1 MNYNYSLAREIYSQA
16 WLVDGLTY
24 SALTSLLKSVKSGNH
39 QTAEEQLNSVSTLS
53 DFKLVQNLYQLDNS
67 EDFEGIG
74 LININGVII
83 SDSTS
88 STKGMREISAEAIQM
103 AKDNRI
109 KSFILYANSGGGASG
124 AVEIMTDAI
133 SYIQNDLGKKVI
145 AYVPQ
150 AGCAYSAMYGIIS
163 ACSKV
168 VSGHEM
174 NGFGSVGTMIEFEGK
189 AHESVDSDG
198 YKTVRLYATKSVMK
212 NKSFEDAINTDNY
225 EMIVS
230 EMLDPINE
238 RFINLVKTN
247 RPQLKETN
255 FDDGR
260 IVFAKDAVGTYI
272 DEIKSFSE
280 VVSELQQKTTSV
292 LINNNNKMTV
302 SELKQNHP
310 ETYNAIFSEG
320 VKSEADRVGAWMA
333 HSKTDLEVVS
343 KGIESNEPISNAIRE
358 QLFVKANEQ
367 KHLANFQADSA
378 EAIEVPESGAPQ
390 SQEELAKNF
399 KERFDI

>member
-39 QTAEEQLNSVSTLS
+39 QTTEEQLNSVSTLS
-53 DFKLVQNLYQLDNS
+53 DFKLIQNLEQLDNS
-67 EDFEGIG
+67 ESFEGIG

-88 STKGMREISAEAIQM
+88 STRGMREIASQSIQM
-103 AKDNRI
+103 AQDKRI
-109 KSFILYANSGGGASG
+109 KSFVLYANSGGGASG

-133 SYIQNDLGKKVI
+133 SYIQNDLGKKVV
-145 AYVPQ
+145 AFVPQ

-163 ACSKV
+163 ACSEIY
-168 VSGHEM
+168 SAHEM

-198 YKTVRLYATKSVMK
+198 YKTVRLYATKSVQK
-212 NKSFEDAINTDNY
+212 NKSFEEAISTDNY

-238 RFINLVKTN
+238 RFINLVQTN
-247 RPQLKETN
+247 RPQLKGTN

-260 IVFAKDAVGTYI
+260 VVFAKDAIGTYI
-272 DEIKSFSE
+272 DGIKSFSA
-280 VVSELQQKTTSV
+280 VISEMQQNTNT
-292 LINNNNKMTV
+292 LIINNNKMTV

-310 ETYNAIFSEG
+310 ETYNSIFSEG
-320 VKSEADRVGAWMA
+320 VKSEQDRVGAWMA

-367 KHLANFQADSA
+367 KHLANFQIDSA
-378 EAIEVPESGAPQ
+378 EAIEVLESGAPQ
-390 SQEELAKNF
+390 SQEELAKSF
-399 KERFDI
+399 KERFGI

>member
-53 DFKLVQNLYQLDNS
+53 DFKLIQNLEQLDNS
-67 EDFEGIG
+67 EGFEGIG

-83 SDSTS
+83 SDSTT
-88 STKGMREISAEAIQM
+88 STKGMREIASQSIKM
-103 AKDNRI
+103 AQDKRI
-109 KSFILYANSGGGASG
+109 KSFVLYANSGGGASG

-133 SYIQNDLGKKVI
+133 SYIQNDLGKKVVGF
-145 AYVPQ
+145 VPQ

-163 ACSKV
+163 ACSEIY
-168 VSGHEM
+168 SAHEM
-174 NGFGSVGTMIEFEGK
+174 NGFGSVGTMIEFDGK
-189 AHESVDSDG
+189 AHENIDSDG
-198 YKTVRLYATKSVMK
+198 YKTVRLYATKSVQK
-212 NKSFEDAINTDNY
+212 NKSFEDAISTDNY

-238 RFINLVKTN
+238 RFINLVQTN
-247 RPQLKETN
+247 RPQLKGTN

-260 IVFAKDAVGTYI
+260 VVFAKDAIGTYI
-272 DEIKSFSE
+272 DGIKSFSAVISE
-280 VVSELQQKTTSV
+280 VQQNTNT
-292 LINNNNKMTV
+292 LIINNNKMTV

-310 ETYNAIFSEG
+310 ETYNSIFSEG
-320 VKSEADRVGAWMA
+320 VKSEQDRVGAWMA

-390 SQEELAKNF
+390 SQEELANNF

>member
-1 MNYNYSLAREIYSQA
+1 MSYNYSLAREIYSQA

-39 QTAEEQLNSVSTLS
+39 QTAEEQLNSVSALS
-53 DFKLVQNLYQLDNS
+53 DFKLIQNLEQLDNS
-67 EDFEGIG
+67 ESFEGIG

-88 STKGMREISAEAIQM
+88 STRGMREIASQSIKM
-103 AKDNRI
+103 AQDKRI
-109 KSFILYANSGGGASG
+109 KSFVLYANSGGGASG

-133 SYIQNDLGKKVI
+133 SYIQNDLGKKVVAFI
-145 AYVPQ
+145 PQ

-163 ACSKV
+163 ACSEIY
-168 VSGHEM
+168 SAHEM
-174 NGFGSVGTMIEFEGK
+174 NGFGSVGTMIEFDGK
-189 AHESVDSDG
+189 AHGSVDSDG
-198 YKTVRLYATKSVMK
+198 YKTVRLYATKSVQK

-238 RFINLVKTN
+238 RFINLVQTN
-247 RPQLKETN
+247 RPQLKGTN

-260 IVFAKDAVGTYI
+260 VVFAKDAIGTYI
-272 DEIKSFSE
+272 DGIKSFSA
-280 VVSELQQKTTSV
+280 VISEMQQNTNT
-292 LINNNNKMTV
+292 LIINNNKMTV

-310 ETYNAIFSEG
+310 ETYNSIFSEG
-320 VKSEADRVGAWMA
+320 VKSEQDRVGAWMA

-378 EAIEVPESGAPQ
+378 EAIDVPESGAPQ
-390 SQEELAKNF
+390 SQEDLAKSF
-399 KERFDI
+399 KERFGI

>member
-1 MNYNYSLAREIYSQA
+1 MNYNYSLAREIYTQA

-39 QTAEEQLNSVSTLS
+39 QTTEEQLNSVSTLS
-53 DFKLVQNLYQLDNS
+53 DFKLIQNLEQLDNS
-67 EDFEGIG
+67 ESFEGIG

-88 STKGMREISAEAIQM
+88 STRGMREIASQSIQM

-133 SYIQNDLGKKVI
+133 SYIQNDLGKEVI

-163 ACSKV
+163 ACSKII
-168 VSGHEM
+168 SGHEM
-174 NGFGSVGTMIEFEGK
+174 NGFGSVGTMIEFDGK

-198 YKTVRLYATKSVMK
+198 YKTVRLYATKSVQK
-212 NKSFEDAINTDNY
+212 NKSFEDAISTDNY

-238 RFINLVKTN
+238 RFINLVQTN
-247 RPQLKETN
+247 RPQLKGTN

-260 IVFAKDAVGTYI
+260 VVFAKDAIGTYI
-272 DEIKSFSE
+272 DGIKSFSA
-280 VVSELQQKTTSV
+280 VISEMQQNTNT
-292 LINNNNKMTV
+292 LIINNNKMTV

-310 ETYNAIFSEG
+310 ETYNSIFSEG
-320 VKSEADRVGAWMA
+320 VKSEQDRVGAWMA

>member
-1 MNYNYSLAREIYSQA
+1 MNYNYSLAREIYTQA
-16 WLVDGLTY
+16 WLVDNMSY
-24 SALTSLLKSVKSGNH
+24 SALTSLLKSIKNGTNIASD
-39 QTAEEQLNSVSTLS
+39 EKFNSVSTLS
-53 DFKLVQNLYQLDNS
+53 DFKLIRSLEQLNS
-67 EDFEGIG
+67 SESFEGIG

-133 SYIQNDLGKKVI
+133 SYIQNDLGKEVI

-163 ACSKV
+163 ACSKII
-168 VSGHEM
+168 SGHEM
-174 NGFGSVGTMIEFEGK
+174 NGFGSVGTMIEFEGR
-189 AHESVDSDG
+189 AHESLDADNN
-198 YKTVRLYATKSVMK
+198 KMVRLYATKSVMK
-212 NKSFEDAINTDNY
+212 NKSFEDAINSDNY

-238 RFINLVKTN
+238 RFINLVQTN

-280 VVSELQQKTTSV
+280 VVSELQQKTTST

-302 SELKQNHP
+302 SELQQNHP
-310 ETYNAIFSEG
+310 DTYNAIFNAG

-333 HSKTDLEVVS
+333 HLKTDLEIVS
-343 KGIESNEPISNAIRE
+343 NGIKSNEPISSAIRE
-358 QLFVKANEQ
+358 ELLVKANEQ
-367 KHLANFQADSA
+367 RHLENLQEDSP
-378 EAIEVPESGAPQ
+378 ENVVVPESGEPK
-390 SQEELAKNF
+390 SQEELAQDFKN
-399 KERFDI
+399 RFGI

>member
-1 MNYNYSLAREIYSQA
+1 MNYNYSLAREIYTQA
-16 WLVDGLTY
+16 WLVDNMSY
-24 SALTSLLKSVKSGNH
+24 SALTSLLKSIKNGTNIASD
-39 QTAEEQLNSVSTLS
+39 EKFNSVSTLS
-53 DFKLVQNLYQLDNS
+53 DFKLIRSLEQLNS
-67 EDFEGIG
+67 SESFEGIG

-133 SYIQNDLGKKVI
+133 SYIQNDLGKEVI

-163 ACSKV
+163 ACSKII
-168 VSGHEM
+168 SGHEM
-174 NGFGSVGTMIEFEGK
+174 NGFGSVGTMIEFEGR
-189 AHESVDSDG
+189 AHESLDADNN
-198 YKTVRLYATKSVMK
+198 KMVRLYATKSVMK
-212 NKSFEDAINTDNY
+212 NKSFEDAINSDNY

-238 RFINLVKTN
+238 RFINLVQTN

-280 VVSELQQKTTSV
+280 VVSELQQKTTST

-302 SELKQNHP
+302 SELQQNHP
-310 ETYNAIFSEG
+310 DTYNAIFNAG

-333 HSKTDLEVVS
+333 HLKTDLEIVS
-343 KGIESNEPISNAIRE
+343 NGIKSNEPISSAIRE
-358 QLFVKANEQ
+358 ELLVKANEQ
-367 KHLANFQADSA
+367 RHLENLQQDSS
-378 EAIEVPESGAPQ
+378 ENVTVPESGEPK
-390 SQEELAKNF
+390 SQEELAQDFKN
-399 KERFDI
+399 RFGI

>member
-39 QTAEEQLNSVSTLS
+39 QTAEEQLNSVSALS
-53 DFKLVQNLYQLDNS
+53 DFKLIQNLEQLDNS
-67 EDFEGIG
+67 ESFEGIG

-88 STKGMREISAEAIQM
+88 STRGMREIASQSIKM
-103 AKDNRI
+103 AQDKRI
-109 KSFILYANSGGGASG
+109 KSFVLYANSGGGASG

-133 SYIQNDLGKKVI
+133 SYIQNDLGKKVVAFI
-145 AYVPQ
+145 PQ

-163 ACSKV
+163 ACSEIY
-168 VSGHEM
+168 SAHEM
-174 NGFGSVGTMIEFEGK
+174 NGFGSVGTMIEFDGK

-198 YKTVRLYATKSVMK
+198 YKTVRLYATKSVQK

-238 RFINLVKTN
+238 RFINLVQTN
-247 RPQLKETN
+247 RPQLKGTN

-260 IVFAKDAVGTYI
+260 IVFAKDAIGTYI
-272 DEIKSFSE
+272 DGIKSFSA
-280 VVSELQQKTTSV
+280 VISEMQQNTNT
-292 LINNNNKMTV
+292 LIINNNKMTV

-310 ETYNAIFSEG
+310 ETYNSIFSEG
-320 VKSEADRVGAWMA
+320 VKSEQDRVGAWMA

-378 EAIEVPESGAPQ
+378 EAIDVPESGAPQ
-390 SQEELAKNF
+390 SQEDLAKSF
-399 KERFDI
+399 KERFGI

>member
-39 QTAEEQLNSVSTLS
+39 QTTEEQLNSVSTLS
-53 DFKLVQNLYQLDNS
+53 DFKLIQNLEQLDNS
-67 EDFEGIG
+67 ESFEGIG

-88 STKGMREISAEAIQM
+88 STRGMREIASQSIQM
-103 AKDNRI
+103 AQDKRI
-109 KSFILYANSGGGASG
+109 KSFVLYANSGGGASG

-133 SYIQNDLGKKVI
+133 SYIQNDLGKKVVAFI
-145 AYVPQ
+145 PQ

-163 ACSKV
+163 ACSEIY
-168 VSGHEM
+168 SAHEM
-174 NGFGSVGTMIEFEGK
+174 NGFGSVGTMIEFDGK

-198 YKTVRLYATKSVMK
+198 YKTVRLYATKSVQK
-212 NKSFEDAINTDNY
+212 NKSFEDAISTDNY

-238 RFINLVKTN
+238 RFINLVQTN
-247 RPQLKETN
+247 RPQLKGTN

-260 IVFAKDAVGTYI
+260 IVFAKDAIGTYI
-272 DEIKSFSE
+272 DGIKSFSE
-280 VVSELQQKTTSV
+280 VISEMQQNTNT
-292 LINNNNKMTV
+292 LIINNNKMTV

-310 ETYNAIFSEG
+310 ETYNSIFSEG
-320 VKSEADRVGAWMA
+320 VKSEQDRVGAWMA

>member
-16 WLVDGLTY
+16 WLVDSMSY
-24 SALTSLLKSVKSGNH
+24 SALTSLLKSIQNGSNQVP
-39 QTAEEQLNSVSTLS
+39 EEKLNSVSLLS

-74 LININGVII
+74 IININGVII
-83 SDSTS
+83 SDSTP
-88 STKGMREISAEAIQM
+88 STRGMRQIASEAINM
-103 AKDNRI
+103 AKDKRV
-109 KSFILYANSGGGASG
+109 KSFILYGNSGGGASG

-133 SYIQNDLGKKVI
+133 SYIQNDLGKEVI
-145 AYVPQ
+145 GYVPQ
-150 AGCAYSAMYGIIS
+150 AGSAYSAMYGIIS

-238 RFINLVKTN
+238 RFINLVQTN

-280 VVSELQQKTTSV
+280 VVSELQQKTASV

-333 HSKTDLEVVS
+333 HSKTDLEIVS
-343 KGIESNEPISNAIRE
+343 NGIKSNEPISSAIRE
-358 QLFVKANEQ
+358 ELLVKANEQ
-367 KHLANFQADSA
+367 NHLRNLQGDSPSNV
-378 EAIEVPESGAPQ
+378 EVPESGAPQ
-390 SQEELAKNF
+390 SQEELAQSFKN
-399 KERFDI
+399 KFDI

>member
-39 QTAEEQLNSVSTLS
+39 QTAEEQLNSVSALS
-53 DFKLVQNLYQLDNS
+53 EFKLIQNLEQLDNS
-67 EDFEGIG
+67 ESFEGIG

-83 SDSTS
+83 SDSTP
-88 STKGMREISAEAIQM
+88 STRGMREIASQSIKM
-103 AKDNRI
+103 AQDKRI
-109 KSFILYANSGGGASG
+109 KSFVLYANSGGGASG

-133 SYIQNDLGKKVI
+133 SYIQNDLGKKVVAFI
-145 AYVPQ
+145 PQ

-163 ACSKV
+163 ACSEIY
-168 VSGHEM
+168 SAHEM
-174 NGFGSVGTMIEFEGK
+174 NGFGSVGTMIEFDGK

-198 YKTVRLYATKSVMK
+198 YKTVRLYATKSVQK

-238 RFINLVKTN
+238 RFINLVQTN
-247 RPQLKETN
+247 RPQLKGTN

-260 IVFAKDAVGTYI
+260 VVFAKDAIGTYI
-272 DEIKSFSE
+272 DGIKSFSA
-280 VVSELQQKTTSV
+280 VISEMQQNTNT
-292 LINNNNKMTV
+292 LIINNNKMTV

-310 ETYNAIFSEG
+310 ETYNSIFSEG
-320 VKSEADRVGAWMA
+320 VKSEQDRVGGWMA
-333 HSKTDLEVVS
+333 YSKIDLEVVS
-343 KGIESNEPISNAIRE
+343 KGVESNEPISNAIRE

-378 EAIEVPESGAPQ
+378 EAIDVPESGAPQ
-390 SQEELAKNF
+390 SQEDLAKSF
-399 KERFDI
+399 KERFGI

>member
-39 QTAEEQLNSVSTLS
+39 QTAEEQLNSVSALS
-53 DFKLVQNLYQLDNS
+53 DFKLIQNLEQLDNS
-67 EDFEGIG
+67 ESFEGIG

-83 SDSTS
+83 SDSTT
-88 STKGMREISAEAIQM
+88 STKGMREIASQSIQM
-103 AKDNRI
+103 AQDKRI
-109 KSFILYANSGGGASG
+109 KSFVLYANSGGGASG

-133 SYIQNDLGKKVI
+133 SYIQNDLGKKVV
-145 AYVPQ
+145 AFVPQ

-163 ACSKV
+163 ACSEIY
-168 VSGHEM
+168 SAHEM

-198 YKTVRLYATKSVMK
+198 YKTVRLYATKSVQK
-212 NKSFEDAINTDNY
+212 NKSFEGAINTDNY

-238 RFINLVKTN
+238 RFINLVQTN
-247 RPQLKETN
+247 RPQLKGTN

-260 IVFAKDAVGTYI
+260 VVFAKDAIGTYI
-272 DEIKSFSE
+272 DGIKSFAAVISE
-280 VVSELQQKTTSV
+280 MQQNTNT
-292 LINNNNKMTV
+292 LIINNNKMTV

-310 ETYNAIFSEG
+310 ETYNSIFSEG
-320 VKSEADRVGAWMA
+320 VKSEQDRVGAWMA

>member
-16 WLVDGLTY
+16 WLVDNMSY
-24 SALTSLLKSVKSGNH
+24 SALTSLLKSIKNGTNIASD
-39 QTAEEQLNSVSTLS
+39 EKFNSVSTLS
-53 DFKLVQNLYQLDNS
+53 DFKLIKSLEQLNS
-67 EDFEGIG
+67 SESFEGIG

-103 AKDNRI
+103 ARDNRI

-163 ACSKV
+163 ACSKII
-168 VSGHEM
+168 SGHEM
-174 NGFGSVGTMIEFEGK
+174 NGFGSVGTMIEFEGR
-189 AHESVDSDG
+189 AHESLDADNN
-198 YKTVRLYATKSVMK
+198 KMVRLYATKSVMK
-212 NKSFEDAINTDNY
+212 NKSFEDAINSDNY

-238 RFINLVKTN
+238 RFINLVHTN
-247 RPQLKETN
+247 RPQLKETS

-280 VVSELQQKTTSV
+280 VVSELQQKTTST

-302 SELKQNHP
+302 SELQQNHP
-310 ETYNAIFSEG
+310 DTYNAIFNAG

-333 HSKTDLEVVS
+333 HSKTDLEIVS
-343 KGIESNEPISNAIRE
+343 NGIKSNEPISSAIRE
-358 QLFVKANEQ
+358 ELLVKANEQ
-367 KHLANFQADSA
+367 RHLENLQEDSPKNVV
-378 EAIEVPESGAPQ
+378 VPESGEPK
-390 SQEELAKNF
+390 SQEELAQDFKN
-399 KERFDI
+399 RFGI

>member
-1 MNYNYSLAREIYSQA
+1 MNYNYSLAREIYTQA
-16 WLVDGLTY
+16 WLVDNMSY
-24 SALTSLLKSVKSGNH
+24 SALTSLLKSIKNGTNIASD
-39 QTAEEQLNSVSTLS
+39 EKFNSVSTLS
-53 DFKLVQNLYQLDNS
+53 DFKLIKSLEQLNS
-67 EDFEGIG
+67 SESFEGIG

-133 SYIQNDLGKKVI
+133 SYIQNDLDKKVV
-145 AYVPQ
+145 AFVPQ

-163 ACSKV
+163 ACSEIY
-168 VSGHEM
+168 SAHEM

-189 AHESVDSDG
+189 AHENVDSDG
-198 YKTVRLYATKSVMK
+198 YKTVRLYATKSVQK

-238 RFINLVKTN
+238 RFINLVQKN
-247 RPQLKETN
+247 RPQLKGTN

-260 IVFAKDAVGTYI
+260 VVFAKDAIGTYI
-272 DEIKSFSE
+272 DGIKSFSA
-280 VVSELQQKTTSV
+280 VISEMQQNTNT
-292 LINNNNKMTV
+292 LIINNNKMTV

-310 ETYNAIFSEG
+310 ETYNSIFSEG
-320 VKSEADRVGAWMA
+320 VKSEQDRVGAWMA

-390 SQEELAKNF
+390 SQEELANNF

>member
-1 MNYNYSLAREIYSQA
+1 MNYNYSLAREIYTQA
-16 WLVDGLTY
+16 WLVDNMSY
-24 SALTSLLKSVKSGNH
+24 SALTSLLKSIKNGTNIASD
-39 QTAEEQLNSVSTLS
+39 EKFNSVSTLS
-53 DFKLVQNLYQLDNS
+53 DFKLIKSLEQLNS
-67 EDFEGIG
+67 SESFEGIG

-163 ACSKV
+163 ACSKII
-168 VSGHEM
+168 SGHEM
-174 NGFGSVGTMIEFEGK
+174 NGFGSVGTMIEFEGR
-189 AHESVDSDG
+189 AHESLDADNN
-198 YKTVRLYATKSVMK
+198 KMVRLYATKSVMK
-212 NKSFEDAINTDNY
+212 NKSFEDAINSDNY

-238 RFINLVKTN
+238 RFINLVQTN

-280 VVSELQQKTTSV
+280 VVSELQQKTTST

-302 SELKQNHP
+302 SELQQNHP
-310 ETYNAIFSEG
+310 DTYNAIFNAG

-333 HSKTDLEVVS
+333 HLKTDLEIVS
-343 KGIESNEPISNAIRE
+343 NGIKSNESISSAIRE
-358 QLFVKANEQ
+358 ELLVKANEQ
-367 KHLANFQADSA
+367 RHLENLQLDSPKN
-378 EAIEVPESGAPQ
+378 VVVLESGEPK
-390 SQEELAKNF
+390 SQEELAQDFKN
-399 KERFDI
+399 RFGI

>member
-24 SALTSLLKSVKSGNH
+24 SALTSLLKSVKNGNH

-53 DFKLVQNLYQLDNS
+53 DFKLIQNLEQLDNS
-67 EDFEGIG
+67 ESFEGIG

-88 STKGMREISAEAIQM
+88 STRGMREIASQSIKM
-103 AKDNRI
+103 AQDKRI
-109 KSFILYANSGGGASG
+109 KSFVLYANSGGGASG

-133 SYIQNDLGKKVI
+133 SYIQNDLGKKVVAFI
-145 AYVPQ
+145 PQ

-163 ACSKV
+163 ACSEIY
-168 VSGHEM
+168 SAQER
-174 NGFGSVGTMIEFEGK
+174 NGFGSVGTMIEFDGK
-189 AHESVDSDG
+189 AHGSVDSDG
-198 YKTVRLYATKSVMK
+198 YKTVRLYATKSVQK

-238 RFINLVKTN
+238 RFINLVQTN
-247 RPQLKETN
+247 RPQLKGTN

-260 IVFAKDAVGTYI
+260 IVFFFFSIGTYI
-272 DEIKSFSE
+272 DGIKSFSA
-280 VVSELQQKTTSV
+280 VISEMQQNTNT
-292 LINNNNKMTV
+292 LIINNNKMTV

-310 ETYNAIFSEG
+310 ETYNSIFSEG
-320 VKSEADRVGAWMA
+320 VKSEQDRVGAWMA

-378 EAIEVPESGAPQ
+378 EEIEVPESGAPQ
-390 SQEELAKNF
+390 TQEDLAKSF
-399 KERFDI
+399 KERFGI

>member
-39 QTAEEQLNSVSTLS
+39 QTTEEQLNSVSTLS
-53 DFKLVQNLYQLDNS
+53 DFKLIQNLEQLDNS
-67 EDFEGIG
+67 ESFEGIG

-88 STKGMREISAEAIQM
+88 STRGMREIASQSIQM
-103 AKDNRI
+103 AQDKRI
-109 KSFILYANSGGGASG
+109 KSFVLYANSGGGASG

-133 SYIQNDLGKKVI
+133 SYIQNDLGKKVVAFI
-145 AYVPQ
+145 PQ

-163 ACSKV
+163 ACSEIY
-168 VSGHEM
+168 SAHEM
-174 NGFGSVGTMIEFEGK
+174 NGFGSVGTMIEFDGK

-198 YKTVRLYATKSVMK
+198 YKTVRLYATKSVQK
-212 NKSFEDAINTDNY
+212 NKSFEDAISTDNY

-238 RFINLVKTN
+238 RFINLVQTN
-247 RPQLKETN
+247 RPQLKGTN

-260 IVFAKDAVGTYI
+260 IVFAKDAIGTYI
-272 DEIKSFSE
+272 DGIKSFSE
-280 VVSELQQKTTSV
+280 VISEMQQNTNT
-292 LINNNNKMTV
+292 LIINNNKMTV

-310 ETYNAIFSEG
+310 ETYNSIFSEG
-320 VKSEADRVGAWMA
+320 VKSEQDRVGAWMA

-343 KGIESNEPISNAIRE
+343 EGIESNEPISNAIRE

>member
-1 MNYNYSLAREIYSQA
+1 MNYNYSLAREIYTQG
-16 WLVDGLTY
+16 WLVDNMSY
-24 SALTSLLKSVKSGNH
+24 SALTSLLKSIKNGTNIASD
-39 QTAEEQLNSVSTLS
+39 EKFNSVSTLS
-53 DFKLVQNLYQLDNS
+53 DFKLIKSLEQLNS
-67 EDFEGIG
+67 SESFEGIG

-163 ACSKV
+163 ACSKII
-168 VSGHEM
+168 SGHEM
-174 NGFGSVGTMIEFEGK
+174 NGFGSVGTMIEFEGR
-189 AHESVDSDG
+189 AHESLDADNN
-198 YKTVRLYATKSVMK
+198 KMVRLYATKSVMK
-212 NKSFEDAINTDNY
+212 NKSFEDAINSDNY

-238 RFINLVKTN
+238 RFINLVQTN

-280 VVSELQQKTTSV
+280 VVSELQQKTTST

-302 SELKQNHP
+302 SELQQNHP
-310 ETYNAIFSEG
+310 DTYNAIFNAG

-333 HSKTDLEVVS
+333 HLKTDLEIVS
-343 KGIESNEPISNAIRE
+343 NGIKSNEPISSAIRE
-358 QLFVKANEQ
+358 ELLVKANEQ
-367 KHLANFQADSA
+367 RHLENLQEDSPKNVV
-378 EAIEVPESGAPQ
+378 VPESGEPK
-390 SQEELAKNF
+390 SQEELAQDFKN
-399 KERFDI
+399 RFGI

>member
-39 QTAEEQLNSVSTLS
+39 QAAEEQLNSVSTLS
-53 DFKLVQNLYQLDNS
+53 DFKLIQNVEQLNNS
-67 EDFEGIG
+67 ESFEGIG

-88 STKGMREISAEAIQM
+88 STRGMREIASESIKM
-103 AKDNRI
+103 AQDKRI

-133 SYIQNDLGKKVI
+133 SYIQNDLDKKVV
-145 AYVPQ
+145 AFVPQ

-163 ACSKV
+163 ACSEIY
-168 VSGHEM
+168 SAHEM

-189 AHESVDSDG
+189 AHENVDSDG
-198 YKTVRLYATKSVMK
+198 YKTVRLYATKSVQK

-238 RFINLVKTN
+238 RFINLVQKN
-247 RPQLKETN
+247 RPQLKGTN

-260 IVFAKDAVGTYI
+260 VVFAKDAIGTYI
-272 DEIKSFSE
+272 DGIKSFSD

-320 VKSEADRVGAWMA
+320 VKAEADRVGAWMA
-333 HSKTDLEVVS
+333 HSKTDLEIVS
-343 KGIESNEPISNAIRE
+343 NGIKSNEPISSAIRE
-358 QLFVKANEQ
+358 ELLVKVNEQ
-367 KHLANFQADSA
+367 NHLKNLQEDSPKNVV
-378 EAIEVPESGAPQ
+378 VPESGEPK
-390 SQEELAKNF
+390 SQEELAQDFKN
-399 KERFDI
+399 RFGI

>member
-39 QTAEEQLNSVSTLS
+39 QTAEEQLNSVSALS
-53 DFKLVQNLYQLDNS
+53 DFKLIQNLEQLDNS
-67 EDFEGIG
+67 ESFEGIG

-83 SDSTS
+83 SDSTT
-88 STKGMREISAEAIQM
+88 STKGMREIASESIKM
-103 AKDNRI
+103 AQDKRI
-109 KSFILYANSGGGASG
+109 KSFVLYANSGGGASG

-133 SYIQNDLGKKVI
+133 SYIQNDLGKKVVAFI
-145 AYVPQ
+145 PQ

-163 ACSKV
+163 ACSEIY
-168 VSGHEM
+168 SAHEM
-174 NGFGSVGTMIEFEGK
+174 NGFGSVGTMIEFDGK
-189 AHESVDSDG
+189 AHGSVDSDG
-198 YKTVRLYATKSVMK
+198 YKTVRLYATKSVQK

-238 RFINLVKTN
+238 RFINLVQTN
-247 RPQLKETN
+247 RPQLKGTN

-260 IVFAKDAVGTYI
+260 VVFAKDAIGTYI
-272 DEIKSFSE
+272 DGIKSFSA
-280 VVSELQQKTTSV
+280 VISEMQQNTNT
-292 LINNNNKMTV
+292 LIINNNKMTV

-310 ETYNAIFSEG
+310 ETYNSIFSEG
-320 VKSEADRVGAWMA
+320 VKSEQDRVGAWMA

-378 EAIEVPESGAPQ
+378 EAIDVPESGAPQ
-390 SQEELAKNF
+390 SQEDLAKSF
-399 KERFDI
+399 KERFGI

>member
-39 QTAEEQLNSVSTLS
+39 QTTEEQLNSVSTLS
-53 DFKLVQNLYQLDNS
+53 DFKLIQNLEQLDNS
-67 EDFEGIG
+67 ESFEGIG

-88 STKGMREISAEAIQM
+88 STRGMREIASQSIQM
-103 AKDNRI
+103 AQDKRI
-109 KSFILYANSGGGASG
+109 KSFVLYANSGGGASG

-133 SYIQNDLGKKVI
+133 SYIQNDLGKKVVAFI
-145 AYVPQ
+145 PQ

-163 ACSKV
+163 ACSEIY
-168 VSGHEM
+168 SAHEM
-174 NGFGSVGTMIEFEGK
+174 NGFGSVGTMIEFDGK

-198 YKTVRLYATKSVMK
+198 YKTVRLYATKSVQK
-212 NKSFEDAINTDNY
+212 NKSFEDAISTDNY

-238 RFINLVKTN
+238 RFINLVQTN
-247 RPQLKETN
+247 RPQLKGTN

-260 IVFAKDAVGTYI
+260 VVFAKDAIGTYI
-272 DEIKSFSE
+272 DGIKSFSA
-280 VVSELQQKTTSV
+280 VISEMQQNTNT
-292 LINNNNKMTV
+292 LIINNNKMTV

-310 ETYNAIFSEG
+310 ETYNSIFSEG
-320 VKSEADRVGAWMA
+320 VKSEQDRVGAWMA

-378 EAIEVPESGAPQ
+378 EAIEVTESGAPQ
-390 SQEELAKNF
+390 SQEDLAKSF
-399 KERFDI
+399 KERFGI

>member
-1 MNYNYSLAREIYSQA
+1 MNYSYILAKEIYSQA
-16 WLVDGLTY
+16 WLVDNMSY
-24 SALTSLLKSVKSGNH
+24 SALTSLLKSIKNGTNIASD
-39 QTAEEQLNSVSTLS
+39 EKFNSVSTLS
-53 DFKLVQNLYQLDNS
+53 DFKLIKSLEQLNS
-67 EDFEGIG
+67 SESFEGIG

-109 KSFILYANSGGGASG
+109 KSFILYANSGGGSSG

-133 SYIQNDLGKKVI
+133 SYIQNTLGKEVI
-145 AYVPQ
+145 GFVPQ

-168 VSGHEM
+168 YSAHEM

-189 AHESVDSDG
+189 SHENVDSDG

-212 NKSFEDAINTDNY
+212 NKPFEDAINSDNY
-225 EMIVS
+225 EMLVS

-247 RPQLKETN
+247 RPQLANTN

-272 DEIKSFSE
+272 DGIKSFSE
-280 VVSELQQKTTSV
+280 VISELKEKQSI
-292 LINNNNKMTV
+292 INYNNKMTV

-310 ETYNAIFSEG
+310 ETYNSIYSEG
-320 VKSEADRVGAWMA
+320 VKAEQDRVGAWMA
-333 HSKTDLEVVS
+333 HSKTDLEVV
-343 KGIESNEPISNAIRE
+343 KNGIKSNEPISSAIRE
-358 QLFVKANEQ
+358 ELLVKTNEQ
-367 KHLANFQADSA
+367 NHLENLKNDSLK
-378 EAIEVPESGAPQ
+378 EIPLEESGAPK
-390 SQEELAKNF
+390 SQDDLAKSFN
-399 KERFDI
+399 ERFNIQ

>member
-39 QTAEEQLNSVSTLS
+39 QTTEEQLNSVSTLS
-53 DFKLVQNLYQLDNS
+53 DFKLIQNLEQLDNS
-67 EDFEGIG
+67 ESFEGIG

-88 STKGMREISAEAIQM
+88 STRGMREIASQSIQM
-103 AKDNRI
+103 AQDKRI
-109 KSFILYANSGGGASG
+109 KSFVLYANSGGGASG

-133 SYIQNDLGKKVI
+133 SYIQNDLGKKVVAFI
-145 AYVPQ
+145 PQ

-163 ACSKV
+163 ACSEIY
-168 VSGHEM
+168 SAHEM
-174 NGFGSVGTMIEFEGK
+174 NGFGSVGTMIEFDGK

-198 YKTVRLYATKSVMK
+198 YKTVRLYATKSVQK
-212 NKSFEDAINTDNY
+212 NKSFEDAISTDNY

-238 RFINLVKTN
+238 RFINLVQTN
-247 RPQLKETN
+247 RPQLKGTN

-260 IVFAKDAVGTYI
+260 VVFAKDAIGTYI
-272 DEIKSFSE
+272 DGIKSFSA
-280 VVSELQQKTTSV
+280 VISEMKQNTNT
-292 LINNNNKMTV
+292 LIINNNKMTV

-310 ETYNAIFSEG
+310 ETYNSIFSEG
-320 VKSEADRVGAWMA
+320 VKSEQDRVGAWMA

-390 SQEELAKNF
+390 SQEDLAKSF
-399 KERFDI
+399 KERFGI

>member
-39 QTAEEQLNSVSTLS
+39 QTDEEQLNSVSALS
-53 DFKLVQNLYQLDNS
+53 DFKLIQNLEQLDNS
-67 EDFEGIG
+67 ESFEGIG

-88 STKGMREISAEAIQM
+88 STRGMREIASQSIQM
-103 AKDNRI
+103 AQDKRI
-109 KSFILYANSGGGASG
+109 KSFVLYANSGGGASG

-133 SYIQNDLGKKVI
+133 SYIQNDLGKKVVAFI
-145 AYVPQ
+145 PQ

-163 ACSKV
+163 ACSEIY
-168 VSGHEM
+168 SAHEM
-174 NGFGSVGTMIEFEGK
+174 NGFGSVGTMIEFDGK

-198 YKTVRLYATKSVMK
+198 YKTVRLYATKSVQK
-212 NKSFEDAINTDNY
+212 NKSFEDAISTDNY

-238 RFINLVKTN
+238 RFINLVQTN
-247 RPQLKETN
+247 RPQLKGTN

-260 IVFAKDAVGTYI
+260 VVFAKDAIGSYI
-272 DEIKSFSE
+272 DGIKSFSA
-280 VVSELQQKTTSV
+280 VISEMQQNTNT
-292 LINNNNKMTV
+292 LIINNNKMTV

-310 ETYNAIFSEG
+310 ETYNSIFSEG
-320 VKSEADRVGAWMA
+320 VKSEQDRVGAWMA

-367 KHLANFQADSA
+367 KHLANFQVDSA
-378 EAIEVPESGAPQ
+378 EEIEVPESGAPQ
-390 SQEELAKNF
+390 SQEDLAKSF
-399 KERFDI
+399 KERFSI

>member
-1 MNYNYSLAREIYSQA
+1 MNYNYSLAKEIYTQA
-16 WLVDGLTY
+16 WLVDNMSY
-24 SALTSLLKSVKSGNH
+24 SALTSLLKSIKNGTNIASD
-39 QTAEEQLNSVSTLS
+39 EKFNSVSTLS
-53 DFKLVQNLYQLDNS
+53 DFKLIKSLEQLNS
-67 EDFEGIG
+67 SESFEGIG

-133 SYIQNDLGKKVI
+133 SYIQNDLGKEVI
-145 AYVPQ
+145 AYIPQ

-163 ACSKV
+163 ACSKII
-168 VSGHEM
+168 SGHEM
-174 NGFGSVGTMIEFEGK
+174 NGFGSVGTMIEFEGR
-189 AHESVDSDG
+189 AHESLDADNN
-198 YKTVRLYATKSVMK
+198 KMVRLYATKSVMK
-212 NKSFEDAINTDNY
+212 NKSFEDAINSDNY

-238 RFINLVKTN
+238 RFINLVQTN

-280 VVSELQQKTTSV
+280 VVSELQQKTTST

-302 SELKQNHP
+302 SELQQNHP
-310 ETYNAIFSEG
+310 DTYNAIFNAG

-333 HSKTDLEVVS
+333 HSKTDLEIVS
-343 KGIESNEPISNAIRE
+343 NGIKSNEPISSAIRE
-358 QLFVKANEQ
+358 ELLVKANEQ
-367 KHLANFQADSA
+367 IHLENLQEDSPKNVV
-378 EAIEVPESGAPQ
+378 VPESGEPK
-390 SQEELAKNF
+390 SQEELAQDFKN
-399 KERFDI
+399 RFGI

>member
-39 QTAEEQLNSVSTLS
+39 QTTEEQLNSVSTLS
-53 DFKLVQNLYQLDNS
+53 DFKLIQNLEQLDNS
-67 EDFEGIG
+67 ESFEGIG

-88 STKGMREISAEAIQM
+88 STRGMREIASQSIQM
-103 AKDNRI
+103 AQDKRI
-109 KSFILYANSGGGASG
+109 KSFVLYANSGGGASG

-133 SYIQNDLGKKVI
+133 SYIQNDLGKKVVAFI
-145 AYVPQ
+145 PQ

-163 ACSKV
+163 ACSEIY
-168 VSGHEM
+168 SAHEM
-174 NGFGSVGTMIEFEGK
+174 NGFGSVGTMIEFDGK

-198 YKTVRLYATKSVMK
+198 YKTVRLYATKSVQK
-212 NKSFEDAINTDNY
+212 NKSFEDAISTDNY

-238 RFINLVKTN
+238 RFINLVQTN
-247 RPQLKETN
+247 RPQLKGTN

-260 IVFAKDAVGTYI
+260 VVFAKDAIGTYI
-272 DEIKSFSE
+272 DGIKSFSA
-280 VVSELQQKTTSV
+280 VISEMQQNTNT
-292 LINNNNKMTV
+292 LIINNNKMTV

-310 ETYNAIFSEG
+310 ETYNSIFSEG
-320 VKSEADRVGAWMA
+320 VKSEQDRVGAWMA

-390 SQEELAKNF
+390 SQEDLAKSF
-399 KERFDI
+399 KERFGI

>member
-1 MNYNYSLAREIYSQA
+1 MSYNYSLAREIYSQA

-39 QTAEEQLNSVSTLS
+39 QTAEEQLNSVSALS
-53 DFKLVQNLYQLDNS
+53 DFKLIQNLEQLDNS
-67 EDFEGIG
+67 ESFEGIG

-83 SDSTS
+83 SDSTP
-88 STKGMREISAEAIQM
+88 STRGMREIASQSIQM
-103 AKDNRI
+103 AQDKRI
-109 KSFILYANSGGGASG
+109 KSFVLYANSGGGASG

-133 SYIQNDLGKKVI
+133 SYIQNVLGKKVVAFI
-145 AYVPQ
+145 PQ

-163 ACSKV
+163 ACSEIY
-168 VSGHEM
+168 SAHEM
-174 NGFGSVGTMIEFEGK
+174 NGFGSVGTMIEFDGK

-198 YKTVRLYATKSVMK
+198 YKTVRLYATKSVQK
-212 NKSFEDAINTDNY
+212 NKSFEDAISTDNY

-238 RFINLVKTN
+238 RFINLVQTN
-247 RPQLKETN
+247 RPQLKGTN

-260 IVFAKDAVGTYI
+260 VVFAKDAIGTYI
-272 DEIKSFSE
+272 DGIKSFSA
-280 VVSELQQKTTSV
+280 VISEMQQNTNT
-292 LINNNNKMTV
+292 LITNNNKMTV

-310 ETYNAIFSEG
+310 ETYNSIFSEG
-320 VKSEADRVGAWMA
+320 VKSEQDRVGAWMA
-333 HSKTDLEVVS
+333 HSKIDLEVVS
-343 KGIESNEPISNAIRE
+343 QGIESNEPISNAIRE

-390 SQEELAKNF
+390 SQEDLAKSF
-399 KERFDI
+399 KERFGI

>member
-53 DFKLVQNLYQLDNS
+53 DFKLIQNLEQLDNS
-67 EDFEGIG
+67 ESFEGIG

-88 STKGMREISAEAIQM
+88 STRGMREIASQSIQM
-103 AKDNRI
+103 AQDKRI
-109 KSFILYANSGGGASG
+109 KSFVLYANSGGGASG

-133 SYIQNDLGKKVI
+133 SYIQNDLGKKVVAFI
-145 AYVPQ
+145 PQ

-163 ACSKV
+163 ACSEIY
-168 VSGHEM
+168 SAHEM

-198 YKTVRLYATKSVMK
+198 YKTVRLYATKSVQK
-212 NKSFEDAINTDNY
+212 NKSFEDAISTDNY

-238 RFINLVKTN
+238 RFINLVQTN
-247 RPQLKETN
+247 RPQLKGTN

-260 IVFAKDAVGTYI
+260 IVFAKDAIGTYI
-272 DEIKSFSE
+272 DGIKSFSE
-280 VVSELQQKTTSV
+280 VISEMQQNTNT
-292 LINNNNKMTV
+292 LIINNNKMTV

-310 ETYNAIFSEG
+310 ETYNSIFSEG
-320 VKSEADRVGAWMA
+320 VKSEQDRVGAWMA

-390 SQEELAKNF
+390 SQEELAQNF

>member
-1 MNYNYSLAREIYSQA
+1 MNYNYSLAKEIYTQA
-16 WLVDGLTY
+16 WLVDNMSY
-24 SALTSLLKSVKSGNH
+24 SALTSLLKSIKNGTNIASD
-39 QTAEEQLNSVSTLS
+39 EKFNSVSTLS
-53 DFKLVQNLYQLDNS
+53 DFKLIRSLEQLNS
-67 EDFEGIG
+67 SESFEGIG

-133 SYIQNDLGKKVI
+133 SYIQNDLGKEVI
-145 AYVPQ
+145 AYIPQ
-150 AGCAYSAMYGIIS
+150 AGCAYSSMYGIIS
-163 ACSKV
+163 ACSKII
-168 VSGHEM
+168 SGHEM
-174 NGFGSVGTMIEFEGK
+174 NGFGSVGTMIEFEGR
-189 AHESVDSDG
+189 AHESLDADNN
-198 YKTVRLYATKSVMK
+198 KMVRLYATKSVMK
-212 NKSFEDAINTDNY
+212 NKSFEDAINSDNY

-238 RFINLVKTN
+238 RFINLVQTN
-247 RPQLKETN
+247 RPQLKESN

-280 VVSELQQKTTSV
+280 VLSELQQKTTST

-302 SELKQNHP
+302 SELQQNHP
-310 ETYNAIFSEG
+310 DTYNAIFNAG

-333 HSKTDLEVVS
+333 HLKTDLEIVS
-343 KGIESNEPISNAIRE
+343 NGIKSNEPISSAIRE
-358 QLFVKANEQ
+358 ELLVKANEQ
-367 KHLANFQADSA
+367 RHLENLQEDSP
-378 EAIEVPESGAPQ
+378 ENVVVPESGEPK
-390 SQEELAKNF
+390 SQEELAQDFKN
-399 KERFDI
+399 RFGI

>member
-1 MNYNYSLAREIYSQA
+1 MNYNYSLAREIYTQA

-53 DFKLVQNLYQLDNS
+53 DFKLIQNLEQLDNS
-67 EDFEGIG
+67 ESFEGIG

-88 STKGMREISAEAIQM
+88 STRGMREIASQSIQM
-103 AKDNRI
+103 AQDKRI
-109 KSFILYANSGGGASG
+109 KSFVLYANSGGGASG

-133 SYIQNDLGKKVI
+133 SYIQNDLGKKVVAFI
-145 AYVPQ
+145 PQ

-163 ACSKV
+163 ACSEIY
-168 VSGHEM
+168 SAHEM

-189 AHESVDSDG
+189 AHESVDSNG
-198 YKTVRLYATKSVMK
+198 YKTVRLYATKSVQK
-212 NKSFEDAINTDNY
+212 NKSFEDAISTDNY

-238 RFINLVKTN
+238 RFINLVQTN
-247 RPQLKETN
+247 RPQLKGTN

-260 IVFAKDAVGTYI
+260 IVFAKDAIGTYI
-272 DEIKSFSE
+272 DGIKSFSE
-280 VVSELQQKTTSV
+280 VISEMQQNTNT
-292 LINNNNKMTV
+292 LIINNNKMTV

-310 ETYNAIFSEG
+310 ETYNSIFSEG
-320 VKSEADRVGAWMA
+320 VKSEQDRVGAWMA

-390 SQEELAKNF
+390 SQEELAQNF

>member
-39 QTAEEQLNSVSTLS
+39 QAAEEQLNSVSTLS
-53 DFKLVQNLYQLDNS
+53 DFKLIQNVEQLNNS
-67 EDFEGIG
+67 ESFEGIG

-88 STKGMREISAEAIQM
+88 STRGMREIASESIKM
-103 AKDNRI
+103 AQDKRI

-133 SYIQNDLGKKVI
+133 SYIQNDLDKKVV
-145 AYVPQ
+145 AFVPQ

-163 ACSKV
+163 ACSEIY
-168 VSGHEM
+168 SAHEM

-189 AHESVDSDG
+189 AHENVDSDG
-198 YKTVRLYATKSVMK
+198 YKTVRLYATKSVQK

-238 RFINLVKTN
+238 RFINLVQKN
-247 RPQLKETN
+247 RPQLKGTN

-260 IVFAKDAVGTYI
+260 VVFAKDAIGTYI
-272 DEIKSFSE
+272 DGIKSFSA
-280 VVSELQQKTTSV
+280 VISELQQKTTSV

-320 VKSEADRVGAWMA
+320 VKAEADRVGAWMA
-333 HSKTDLEVVS
+333 HSKTDLEIVS
-343 KGIESNEPISNAIRE
+343 NGIKSNEPISSAIRE
-358 QLFVKANEQ
+358 ELLVKVNEQ
-367 KHLANFQADSA
+367 NHLKNLQEDSPKNVV
-378 EAIEVPESGAPQ
+378 VPESGEPK
-390 SQEELAKNF
+390 SQEELAQDFKN
-399 KERFDI
+399 RFGI

>member
-39 QTAEEQLNSVSTLS
+39 QTTEEQLNSVSTLS
-53 DFKLVQNLYQLDNS
+53 DFKLIQNLEQLDNS
-67 EDFEGIG
+67 ESFEGIG

-88 STKGMREISAEAIQM
+88 STRGMREIASQSIQM
-103 AKDNRI
+103 AQDKRI
-109 KSFILYANSGGGASG
+109 KSFVLYANSGGGASG

-133 SYIQNDLGKKVI
+133 SYIQNDLGKKVVAFI
-145 AYVPQ
+145 PQ

-163 ACSKV
+163 ACSEIY
-168 VSGHEM
+168 SAHEM
-174 NGFGSVGTMIEFEGK
+174 NGFGSVGTMIEFDGK

-198 YKTVRLYATKSVMK
+198 YKTVRLYATKSVQK
-212 NKSFEDAINTDNY
+212 NKSFEDAISTDNY

-238 RFINLVKTN
+238 RFINLVQTN
-247 RPQLKETN
+247 RPQLKGTN

-260 IVFAKDAVGTYI
+260 IVFAKDAIGTYI
-272 DEIKSFSE
+272 DGIKSFSE
-280 VVSELQQKTTSV
+280 VISEMQQNTNT
-292 LINNNNKMTV
+292 LIINNNKMTV

-310 ETYNAIFSEG
+310 ETYNSIFSEG
-320 VKSEADRVGAWMA
+320 VKSEQDRVGAWMA

-343 KGIESNEPISNAIRE
+343 EGIESNEPISNAIRE

-367 KHLANFQADSA
+367 IHLENFQIDSA
-378 EAIEVPESGAPQ
+378 EAIDVPESGAPQ